1 LSESGYKLWAQAI
14 RFRKFVTAFNFAIS
28 LLLIMVFGIAITI
41 IINELKK
48 EIKEDIAFILEKRGR
63 LDYCKE

>member
-1 LSESGYKLWAQAI
+1 
-14 RFRKFVTAFNFAIS
+14 
-28 LLLIMVFGIAITI
+28 MVFGIAVTI